1 LFTAT
6 DGISLPTTVT
16 GSWPRPVWFTGGL
29 WRRSPSEA
37 LADTR
42 YREEFTDAIST
53 VISDQERAGLD
64 ILTNGDYHL
73 DADIG
78 GRSWV
83 AYPVERLSGIS
94 PDEALPASD
103 EWVYPPGSLLAE
115 VFGGWRLPP
124 VVGRIDLGKP
134 LEFDKL
140 WRIAQARSDRPVKF
154 GTVSTQLVASMLE
167 LRTDE
172 YAANKRDLMWDL
184 ATAMNRELRRLADAG
199 CKVIQIEEPLMHF
212 VAAASHDERY
222 LDFLIDC
229 FNHEIAGLDD
239 VEVWIHTCWGN
250 ANMQRVQR
258 KTSYAE
264 AIEIFL
270 ERVGGD
276 VWTVEM
282 KDRDYADLELFRPY
296 RDRMKKKI
304 ALGVVS
310 HRSLQVETPEE
321 VAEDVRYALNY
332 IDPQKLVLSSDCG
345 FGRGGPNRLVAF
357 YKATSIAQGANIV
370 RRELGLE
377 ETRVRAA
384 DPATQVDLPRRRAP
398 DSFETR

>member
-1 LFTAT
+1 MFTAT
-6 DGISLPTTVT
+6 DGLVLAATVT
-16 GSWPRPVWFTGGL
+16 GSWPRPTWFTDSL
-29 WRRSPSEA
+29 WGRSPSEA
-37 LADTR
+37 LADTG
-42 YREEFTDAIST
+42 YREHFTDAIAT
-53 VISDQERAGLD
+53 VVSDQERAGLD
-64 ILTNGDYHL
+64 IVTNGDYHL
-73 DADIG
+73 DADLG
-78 GRSWV
+78 GRSW
-83 AYPVERLSGIS
+83 ALYPVERLDGVASRE
-94 PDEALPASD
+94 PLPASD

-115 VFGGWRLPP
+115 VIGAWRLPP
-124 VVGRIDLGKP
+124 VVGRVELGRP

-140 WRIAQARSDRPVKF
+140 WRIAQARTDRPVKF

-172 YAANKRDLMWDL
+172 YPANKRDLMWDM
-184 ATAMNRELRRLADAG
+184 ATAMNRELRALADAG
-199 CKVIQIEEPLMHF
+199 CRVIQIEEPLMHF
-212 VAAASHDERY
+212 VASTSRDERY

-229 FNHEIAGLDD
+229 FNHEISGLDD

-258 KTSYAE
+258 STSYAE
-264 AIEIFL
+264 AIEIYL

-282 KDRDYADLELFRPY
+282 KDREYADLELLRPY

-332 IDPQKLVLSSDCG
+332 VDPEKLVLTSDCG
-345 FGRGGPNRLVAF
+345 FGRGGPNRLVAL

-370 RRELGLE
+370 RRELGFE
-377 ETRVRAA
+377 ASRVRAA
-384 DPATQVDLPRRRAP
+384 DPALQVDLPRRRTP
-398 DSFETR
+398 DSETV

>member
-1 LFTAT
+1 MFTAT
-6 DGISLPTTVT
+6 DGLVLPTTVT
-16 GSWPRPVWFTGGL
+16 GSWPRPVWFTSNLAG
-29 WRRSPSEA
+29 RAPSDA
-37 LADTR
+37 LQDTR
-42 YREEFTDAIST
+42 YREEFTDAISA

-73 DADIG
+73 DADLA

-83 AYPVERLSGIS
+83 LYPVERLSGLGTG
-94 PDEALPASD
+94 ETVPASD

-115 VFGGWRLPP
+115 VLGAWRLPP
-124 VVGRIDLGKP
+124 VVGRIEPRGP

-140 WRIAQARSDRPVKF
+140 WRIAQARTDRPVKF

-167 LRTDE
+167 LHTDA
-172 YAANKRDLMWDL
+172 YAPNKRDLMWDL
-184 ATAMNRELRRLADAG
+184 ATAMNRELRALADAG

-212 VAAASHDERY
+212 VASGPRDERY

-229 FNHEIAGLDD
+229 FNHEISGLDD

-250 ANMQRVQR
+250 ANMQRVR
-258 KTSYAE
+258 PITSYAE

-282 KDRDYADLELFRPY
+282 KDRQYADLELFRPY
-296 RDRMKKKI
+296 RGRLRKKI
-304 ALGVVS
+304 AVGVVS

-321 VAEDVRYALNY
+321 VADDIRYALNH
-332 IDPQKLVLSSDCG
+332 IDPDRLVLTSDCG

-357 YKATSIAQGANIV
+357 YKATSVAQGTNIV
-370 RRELGLE
+370 RRELGVE

-384 DPATQVDLPRRRAP
+384 DPMTQVDLPRRRATGAH
-398 DSFETR
+398 DTA

>member
-1 LFTAT
+1 MFTAT
-6 DGISLPTTVT
+6 DGIALPTTVT
-16 GSWPRPVWFTGGL
+16 GSWPRPVWFTGSL
-29 WRRSPSEA
+29 WKRA
-37 LADTR
+37 LSDALVDAR
-42 YREEFTDAIST
+42 YREEFTDAISV

-73 DADIG
+73 DADLA
-78 GRSWV
+78 GRSWLL
-83 AYPVERLSGIS
+83 YPVERLAGIGS
-94 PDEALPASD
+94 RETLPASD
-103 EWVYPPGSLLAE
+103 EWVYPPGSLLGE
-115 VFGGWRLPP
+115 VFGSWRLPP
-124 VVGRIDLGKP
+124 VVGRIEPGGP

-140 WRIAQARSDRPVKF
+140 WRIAQSRTDRPVKF
-154 GTVSTQLVASMLE
+154 GTVSTQIVAGMLE

-172 YAANKRDLMWDL
+172 YAPNKHDLMWEL
-184 ATAMNRELRRLADAG
+184 ATAMNRELRKLADAG

-212 VAAASHDERY
+212 VAATSRDEGY
-222 LDFLIDC
+222 IDFLIDC

-276 VWTVEM
+276 VWTIEM

-296 RDRMKKKI
+296 RDRMRKKI
-304 ALGVVS
+304 AVGVVS
-310 HRSLQVETPEE
+310 HRSLQVETPDE
-321 VAEDVRYALNY
+321 VAADIRYALNY
-332 IDPQKLVLSSDCG
+332 IDPERLVLTSDCG

-357 YKATSIAQGANIV
+357 YKATSIARGANVV
-370 RRELGLE
+370 RRELGFE

-384 DPATQVDLPRRRAP
+384 DPATQIDLPRGRTP
-398 DSFETR
+398 DSFEAL

>member
-1 LFTAT
+1 MFTAT
-6 DGISLPTTVT
+6 DGMALPTTVT
-16 GSWPRPVWFTGGL
+16 GSWPRPLWFTGSL

-42 YREEFTDAIST
+42 FREEFTDAVST

-73 DADIG
+73 DADLG
-78 GRSWV
+78 GRSWI
-83 AYPVERLSGIS
+83 AYPVERFAGIS
-94 PDEALPASD
+94 SEEALPASD

-115 VFGGWRLPP
+115 VFGAWRLPP
-124 VVGRIDLGKP
+124 VVGRVELGTP

-154 GTVSTQLVASMLE
+154 GTVSTQLLASMLE

-172 YAANKRDLMWDL
+172 YAANKRDLMWDM

-212 VAAASHDERY
+212 VAGGSRDERY
-222 LDFLIDC
+222 LDFLVDC
-229 FNHEIAGLDD
+229 FNHEIAGLED

-258 KTSYAE
+258 TTSYAE

-270 ERVGGD
+270 DRVAGD
-276 VWTVEM
+276 VWTIEM

-296 RDRMKKKI
+296 RDRLKKKI

-321 VAEDVRYALNY
+321 VAEGVRYALNY
-332 IDPQKLVLSSDCG
+332 IDPSKLVLTSDCG

-370 RRELGLE
+370 RRELGFE
-377 ETRVRAA
+377 ESRVRAA
-384 DPATQVDLPRRRAP
+384 DPAMQTDLPRRAAP
-398 DSFETR
+398 DSLGAY